1 MRENRGM
8 DTTTLPAPPADAPA
22 GHARV
27 PLRDLR
33 DRPLP
38 LVLARILAGESGAG
52 SGQFS
57 SSI

>member
-1 MRENRGM
+1 M
-8 DTTTLPAPPADAPA
+8 DATPTPEPPAPGP
-22 GHARV
+22 RV
-27 PLRDLR
+27 LLRDLR

>member
-1 MRENRGM
+1 M
-8 DTTTLPAPPADAPA
+8 DTTTLPAPPAEAPT

-33 DRPLP
+33 ADRPLP
-38 LVLARILAGESGAG
+38 LVLARILAGEADG
-52 SGQFS
+52 SSQPEFS